1 MTDDTNPTGAPAHP
15 TLVLISGMPA
25 TGKSTLAEDLAQQL
39 NWPVFTKDTFKEL
52 LYDVAGHDE
61 DEFDE
66 EESERIGAQSIALLL
81 TIADALVSTDV
92 NVVLEGNFRADLTA
106 NQLEPFLSR
115 AYIRHVYCALDTDEI
130 VERYAN
136 RLENDERHPVHVD
149 TGDPEQLLAALQEK
163 DYGPIRLPI
172 PTLIVNTSDG
182 FDPPLEDIVRFC
194 QREEPASVTAPDA

>member
-1 MTDDTNPTGAPAHP
+1 MTHATNPSIAPTHP

-25 TGKSTLAEDLAQQL
+25 TGKSTLAEELAAEL

-52 LYDVAGHDE
+52 LFDVPGHDE
-61 DEFDE
+61 EDFDE
-66 EESERIGAQSIALLL
+66 EESEQLGAQSIALLL
-81 TIADALVSTDV
+81 TIADTLVSTGV

-106 NQLEPFLSR
+106 QQIEPFLAR
-115 AYIRHVYCALDTDEI
+115 AYVRHIYCALATEQI
-130 VERYAN
+130 VERYAD

-149 TGDPEQLLAALQEK
+149 TGDAEQLLVALQQK

-172 PTLIVNTSDG
+172 ATLIVNTENG

-194 QREEPASVTAPDA
+194 QRDDPASVTAP